1 MKFQFALLAVALA
14 PVVAALKAGSKAGQK
29 LLSKARRLNDE
40 VDYSWVASYSI
51 QFDKCHSLI
60 QVAGEEQAQDGG
72 SMIYTYNLV
81 TFSLCPSDTCG
92 TSSKHTGCAQYVV
105 GMDIFV
111 DMYTE
116 TKLEEQEAA
125 CEYVRENCN
134 ADDDGGENQ
143 CYIDAGLED
152 CIEVEGGEE
161 FEIQRY
167 LECAELEG
175 NDNNNNNGN
184 YYNNA
189 NNYRYNQYFIGP
201 YCSSDGNS
209 ITLAIFYDEGC
220 SAKATETDIY
230 STLMGTELPFSS
242 ESIVKNDCISCKE
255 VDEDEDGNNNNNQN
269 DQDDADEL
277 IEFCEELYASSGKC
291 ETNVASTAT
300 YADESACNY
309 INTILPRLEAN
320 SKSIT
325 NGSSTGDATAA
336 KVFAWLFACTTLAL
350 GAYAFLLFRKLR
362 RSKTNLA
369 DQGSLADHGGMAD
382 HGGEIN

>member
-1 MKFQFALLAVALA
+1 MKLQFALLAAALA
-14 PVVAALKAGSKAGQK
+14 PAAALKAGSKAGQM

-40 VDYSWVASYSI
+40 VDMSWVANYSI

-60 QVAGEEQAQDGG
+60 QVGGEEQQKDGG

-81 TFSLCPSDTCG
+81 TFSLCPTDTCG
-92 TSSKHTGCAQYVV
+92 SSKHTGCAQYVV

-125 CEYVRENCN
+125 CEYVRENC
-134 ADDDGGENQ
+134 AGDDDGAEDQ
-143 CYIDAGLED
+143 CYINAGLED
-152 CIEVEGGEE
+152 CIEVEGGDE

-167 LECAELEG
+167 LECAEMEG
-175 NDNNNNNGN
+175 NDNNNNNNNYNANGN
-184 YYNNA
+184 YAKYA
-189 NNYRYNQYFIGP
+189 YNQYFIGP

-209 ITLAIFYDEGC
+209 ISMAVFYDEGC

-230 STLMGTELPFSS
+230 STLFGKELPFSS

-255 VDEDEDGNNNNNQN
+255 VQEDDGNNNAN
-269 DQDDADEL
+269 DEADEDQV
-277 IEFCEELYASSGKC
+277 IEFCEELYDTSGKC

-300 YADESACNY
+300 YPDESACEY
-309 INTILPRLEAN
+309 INKILPRLEAN
-320 SKSIT
+320 SKSISS
-325 NGSSTGDATAA
+325 GSSTSGTAA
-336 KVFAWLFACTTLAL
+336 KAFAWIFACTTIAL

-369 DQGSLADHGGMAD
+369 DQGMVDA
-382 HGGEIN
+382 GGEMN